1 MNRAKLA
8 VARLGSKINI
18 ASLAIPAAASH
29 HIHLLENKSPIEVIP
44 EEPCKNSYGFNPFAI
59 GGCSSFNGKQYD
71 ININLVGREI
81 DGLDK
86 YVWEEIRQADSPRS
100 LIDFALDLTISGE
113 LNYYKDRF
121 QYDNSFHEAIKTAA
135 RGYFGYTNVLNRLE
149 YIKTSATVFVVHMW
163 QLLSQVTIDGTY
175 AFNEKEILQAIQR
188 NHPKLPSSKV
198 ITDNNFE
205 IAEKIDKGTY
215 SIKDIPLYAQVS
227 DFNGLD
233 TGEIRQRLLS
243 KEPMIY
249 VNTMDQQMGERN
261 TVLLLKFGF
270 KHVVFVSM
278 FSRQGYQLC
287 RINQQNY
294 KFKSLKK
301 DLNR

>member
-8 VARLGSKINI
+8 VARLGSKINLASI
-18 ASLAIPAAASH
+18 AVPDLAAN
-29 HIHLLENKSPIEVIP
+29 HIQLIENTSPKEFMP
-44 EEPCKNSYGFNPFAI
+44 PQPPKNTYGFNPYGV
-59 GGCSSFNGKQYD
+59 GGSTSFNGKRCE
-71 ININLVGREI
+71 INIDLVGREI
-81 DGLDK
+81 EGFDK
-86 YVWEEIRQADSPRS
+86 YVWEEMRQVES
-100 LIDFALDLTISGE
+100 LNSIIDFAIDLTINGE

-121 QYDNSFHEAIKTAA
+121 QFDSEFHKAIKV
-135 RGYFGYTNVLNRLE
+135 NNRAYYNTTDIVNRFE
-149 YIKTSATVFVVHMW
+149 YIKTPLTFFTLHMW
-163 QLLSQVTIDGTY
+163 QLLSQMTIDGTY
-175 AFNEKEILQAIQR
+175 AFNEVEIFKGIARNYPKE
-188 NHPKLPSSKV
+188 PSSKM
-198 ITDNNFE
+198 IDDMNFA
-205 IAEKIDKGTY
+205 IAKGIDDSTF
-215 SIKDIPLYAQVS
+215 SIKNLPLYTEVI

-233 TGEIRQRLLS
+233 IGQVRKRLLS

-249 VNTMDQQMGERN
+249 INTMDQQMGERN
-261 TVLLLKFGF
+261 TVLMLKFGF